1 MANEAV
7 ALRNAFSALL
17 PEEPPPP
24 EKGAPQD
31 EETLQRALDALAGAR
46 GEDYVRSLVDRLL
59 RARQLPRPP
68 LRWADVS
75 DDDPEDFGWSMPSR
89 RRRETRGPS
98 K

>member
-7 ALRNAFSALL
+7 ALRNAFSSLL

-24 EKGAPQD
+24 DEDAPPD
-31 EETLQRALDALAGAR
+31 EEALQRALDALAGAR

-75 DDDPEDFGWSMPSR
+75 DEEPEDLAWSVPSR

>member
-24 EKGAPQD
+24 EKDVLRD
-31 EETLQRALDALAGAR
+31 EETLQRAVDALAGAR

-59 RARQLPRPP
+59 RARQLPHPP
-68 LRWADVS
+68 VRWADVS
-75 DDDPEDFGWSMPSR
+75 DEEPEDLAWSMPSR
-89 RRRETRGPS
+89 RRRETRGPP